1 VGKVSKYIR
10 DRLGG
15 GVLVQILGMF
25 WLARNGV
32 SYMVGEGCCIS
43 EISAPVCSGDKQEIF
58 SLSPSDCLIITLG

>member
-1 VGKVSKYIR
+1 MIEGKVHKYIR

-32 SYMVGEGCCIS
+32 SYMVGEGCY
-43 EISAPVCSGDKQEIF
+43 F
-58 SLSPSDCLIITLG
+58 